1 MYARWLGKIGLGF
14 FAMHSGRP
22 ESGHSHQESHTRATQ
37 KGDSRAPRWR
47 RAAPKAGVVLLV
59 AVLAVGALA
68 GVAASFSLVPD
79 ISKVYDPPSE
89 ATRIY
94 AATGELIAS
103 VYRENRDYVTLEQ
116 IPLVMQQAVIAIEDE
131 RFYQHSGI
139 DLQAIARAAWRNLQ
153 ARELREGGSTITQQL
168 ARSVFLTS
176 ERTLKRKV
184 AEALLAI
191 EIERRLSKREILE
204 RYLNQV
210 YFGQGAYG
218 IEMAAQV
225 YFSKPASE
233 LGLGESAMLAG
244 LVRAPS
250 RYSPYRNLELARYHQ
265 RLVLRRM
272 VQLGYITRERAYEA
286 GARQP
291 ITLARQRNV
300 GLTSIRAP
308 YFVSYILPHLLER
321 YGEEQVYRGGL
332 QVYTTLDPSMQS
344 AADRA
349 VRDGLEEAHNA
360 RLNVSQAA
368 VVAIDARSGYIRAMI
383 GGSDWTQTQFNRA
396 YQARRQPG
404 SAFKP
409 FIYTTAIEAG
419 WRPWKM
425 LLDAPVSYWSGAGYW
440 RPKNYDKKFRGPV
453 TLRRALEQSINVP
466 AVRTMR
472 KLGPERVIT
481 VARRMGIQSPLEPN
495 LSLALGSSDVTVLEM
510 ASAYAT
516 LANMGIYSEP
526 IAIRQ
531 VVDQQG
537 KVLEQNGPRRQPALE
552 VEVAYRMIDIMKGV
566 ITHGTGRAAR
576 IGRPAAGKTGTSDD
590 HRNAWFIGFT
600 PHISTAVWVGND
612 DNSPMRKVVG
622 GTVPARIWAAF
633 MRTAVAAMPADD
645 WDRPEGVEV
654 EVRQAPRAVEVPPPS
669 IEELMRQAIMQQLK
683 QHLERATPVRSNDPA
698 EDGTGRLKPPKDDG

>member
-1 MYARWLGKIGLGF
+1 
-14 FAMHSGRP
+14 MHSRRP
-22 ESGHSHQESHTRATQ
+22 ESGQSHHESHTRHPRSQQT
-37 KGDSRAPRWR
+37 KGGQPVSHWL
-47 RAAPKAGVVLLV
+47 RAARVVPKAGVVLLI
-59 AVLAVGALA
+59 AVLAVGTLA
-68 GVAASFSLVPD
+68 GLAAAFSLVPD

-94 AATGELIAS
+94 AANGELIAS
-103 VYRENRDYVTLEQ
+103 VYRENRDYIALEQ

-131 RFYQHSGI
+131 RFYRHGGI

-184 AEALLAI
+184 AEALLAM

-218 IEMAAQV
+218 IEMAAHV
-225 YFSKPASE
+225 YFGKPASQ
-233 LGLGESAMLAG
+233 LKLGESAMLAG
-244 LVRAPS
+244 LIRAPS
-250 RYSPYRNLELARYHQ
+250 RYSPYRNPDLARYHQ
-265 RLVLRRM
+265 RLVLKRM
-272 VQLGYITRERAYEA
+272 VQLRFITSEQAYEA
-286 GARQP
+286 GTRQP
-291 ITLARQRNV
+291 IRLARPRNV
-300 GLTSIRAP
+300 GLTSMRAP
-308 YFVSYILPHLLER
+308 YFVSYILPYLLER

-332 QVYTTLDPSMQS
+332 HVYTTLDPAMQI
-344 AADRA
+344 AAERA
-349 VRDGLEEAHNA
+349 VRDGLDAARDA
-360 RLNVSQAA
+360 RLNASQGAL
-368 VVAIDARSGYIRAMI
+368 VAIDTRTGHIRAMI
-383 GGSDWTQTQFNRA
+383 GGYDWRQSQFNRA
-396 YQARRQPG
+396 YQALRQPG

-440 RPKNYDKKFRGPV
+440 RPKNYDKKFRGPI

-466 AVRTMR
+466 AVRTLN
-472 KLGPERVIT
+472 KLGPQRVIT

-510 ASAYAT
+510 ASAYGTLAT
-516 LANMGIYSEP
+516 LGIHTEP
-526 IAIRQ
+526 MAIRQ
-531 VVDQQG
+531 VMDQTG
-537 KVLEQNGPRRQPALE
+537 KTLEQNVPRRQPALE
-552 VEVAYRMIDIMKGV
+552 VEVAYRMVDLLKGV
-566 ITHGTGRAAR
+566 ITHGTGRRAN

-600 PHISTAVWVGND
+600 PHLATAVWVGND
-612 DNSPMRKVVG
+612 DNSPMKKVVG
-622 GTVPARIWAAF
+622 GTVPAGIWSAF

-645 WDRPEGVEV
+645 WDRPDGVEV
-654 EVRQAPRAVEVPPPS
+654 EVRRPRRAVRVPPAT

-683 QHLERATPVRSNDPA
+683 QHLERAAPVRNEGP
-698 EDGTGRLKPPKDDG
+698 TRKPPKEDG

>member
-1 MYARWLGKIGLGF
+1 
-14 FAMHSGRP
+14 MHSERP
-22 ESGHSHQESHTRATQ
+22 ESGPSHQESNVRPSRATQ
-37 KGDSRAPRWR
+37 QKNQRAPRWLR
-47 RAAPKAGVVLLV
+47 GARVAPKAGVVLLI
-59 AVLAVGALA
+59 AALA
-68 GVAASFSLVPD
+68 AGGLAGLAAAFSLVPD

-94 AATGELIAS
+94 AANGELIAS
-103 VYRENRDYVTLEQ
+103 VYRENREYIALDQ

-131 RFYQHSGI
+131 RFFNHSGI

-184 AEALLAI
+184 AEVLLAL

-225 YFSKPASE
+225 YFGKPASQ
-233 LGLGESAMLAG
+233 LNLAESAMLAG
-244 LVRAPS
+244 LIRAPS
-250 RYSPYRNLELARYHQ
+250 RYSPYRNLDLARYHQ
-265 RLVLRRM
+265 RLVLKRM
-272 VQLGYITRERAYEA
+272 VQLGYITHAQVHEA
-286 GARQP
+286 GAKQS
-291 ITLARQRNV
+291 IKLARPRNV
-300 GLTSIRAP
+300 GLTSMRAP

-332 QVYTTLDPSMQS
+332 QVYTTLDPAMQS

-349 VRDGLEEAHNA
+349 VRDGLDEARNA
-360 RLNVSQAA
+360 RLNVSQGAL
-368 VVAIDARSGYIRAMI
+368 VAIDVRTGYIRAMI
-383 GGSDWTQTQFNRA
+383 GGYDWTQSQFNRA
-396 YQARRQPG
+396 YQAHRQAG

-419 WRPWKM
+419 WRPWKL

-440 RPKNYDKKFRGPV
+440 RPKNYDKRFRGPV

-466 AVRTMR
+466 AVRTMN
-472 KLGPERVIT
+472 KLGPDRVIT

-516 LANMGIYSEP
+516 LANMGVHSEP
-526 IAIRQ
+526 LAIRQ
-531 VVDQQG
+531 VVDQHG
-537 KVLEQNGPRRQPALE
+537 KVLEQNVPRRQPAVE
-552 VEVAYRMIDIMKGV
+552 VEVAYRMVDIMKGV
-566 ITHGTGRAAR
+566 ITRGTGRAANIR
-576 IGRPAAGKTGTSDD
+576 RPVAGKTGTSDD

-600 PHISTAVWVGND
+600 PYMATAVWVGND
-612 DNSPMRKVVG
+612 DNSPMKKVVG
-622 GTVPARIWAAF
+622 GTVPARIWASF
-633 MRTAVAAMPADD
+633 MRDAVASTPPDD
-645 WDRPEGVEV
+645 WDRPESIEA
-654 EVRQAPRAVEVPPPS
+654 EIRRARRAVNVPPPT
-669 IEELMRQAIMQQLK
+669 IEEIMRQAIMQQLK
-683 QHLERATPVRSNDPA
+683 QHLERATPAKNPGD
-698 EDGTGRLKPPKDDG
+698 DGTGRLKPPKDDG

>member
-1 MYARWLGKIGLGF
+1 
-14 FAMHSGRP
+14 MHSERP
-22 ESGHSHQESHTRATQ
+22 ESGLSHQESHTRSIRATQ
-37 KGDSRAPRWR
+37 KSGQRGPRWL
-47 RAAPKAGVVLLV
+47 RAARVAPKAGVVLLI
-59 AVLAVGALA
+59 AVLAFGSLA
-68 GVAASFSLVPD
+68 GLAAAFSLVPD

-94 AATGELIAS
+94 AANGELVAS
-103 VYRENRDYVTLEQ
+103 VYRENRDYIALEQ
-116 IPLVMQQAVIAIEDE
+116 IPRAMQQAVIAIEDE
-131 RFYQHSGI
+131 RFFQHSGI
-139 DLQAIARAAWRNLQ
+139 DLRAMARATWRNLR

-176 ERTLKRKV
+176 ERTVKRKV
-184 AEALLAI
+184 AEVLLAL

-225 YFSKPASE
+225 YFGKPASQ
-233 LGLGESAMLAG
+233 LKLGESAMLAG
-244 LVRAPS
+244 LIRAPS
-250 RYSPYRNLELARYHQ
+250 RYSPYRNLDLARYHQ
-265 RLVLRRM
+265 RLVLTRM
-272 VQLGYITRERAYEA
+272 GQLGFITREQAYDA

-291 ITLARQRNV
+291 IRLARQRNV
-300 GLTSIRAP
+300 GLTSMRAP
-308 YFVSYILPHLLER
+308 YFVSYILPYLLER

-332 QVYTTLDPSMQS
+332 QVYTTLDPSMQI

-349 VRDGLEEAHNA
+349 VREGLDAARDA
-360 RLNVSQAA
+360 RLNVAQGAL
-368 VVAIDARSGYIRAMI
+368 VALDARTGYIRAMI
-383 GGSDWTQTQFNRA
+383 GGYDWSQSQFNRA

-453 TLRRALEQSINVP
+453 TLRRALEQSINIP
-466 AVRTMR
+466 AVRTLN
-472 KLGPERVIT
+472 KLGPEGVIT
-481 VARRMGIQSPLEPN
+481 VARRMGIQSPLQPN

-516 LANMGIYSEP
+516 LANMGIHSEP

-531 VVDQQG
+531 VVDQKG
-537 KVLEQNGPRRQPALE
+537 KVLEQNSPRRQPALE

-566 ITHGTGRAAR
+566 ITRGTGRAANIR
-576 IGRPAAGKTGTSDD
+576 RPVAGKTGTSDD

-600 PHISTAVWVGND
+600 PHIATAVWVGND

-622 GTVPARIWAAF
+622 GTVPAGIWAAF
-633 MRTAVAAMPADD
+633 MRTAVADMPADD

-654 EVRQAPRAVEVPPPS
+654 EVRRARRAVNVPPPS
-669 IEELMRQAIMQQLK
+669 IEELMRQAIIQQLK
-683 QHLERATPVRSNDPA
+683 QNLERATPAQSSGPGD
-698 EDGTGRLKPPKDDG
+698 DGTSRLKPPKDDG